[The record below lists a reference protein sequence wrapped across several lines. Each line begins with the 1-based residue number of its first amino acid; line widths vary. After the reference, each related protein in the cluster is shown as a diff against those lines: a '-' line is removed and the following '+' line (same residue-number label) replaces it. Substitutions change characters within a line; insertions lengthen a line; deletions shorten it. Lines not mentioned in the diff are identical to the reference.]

1 KSTIE
6 RGKPPEWWEK
16 QKGSRGI
23 RRGQWYR
30 LVFQFPIRELI
41 CHNSLFIKKNQQK
54 IVFAWGV
61 GISGMRTD
69 SRFSGVSAEL
79 LIKKHSTQSEILCN
93 SGCTAQGLF
102 IS

>member
-1 KSTIE
+1 SQRE
-6 RGKPPEWWEK
+6 QE
-16 QKGSRGI
+16 
-23 RRGQWYR
+23 
-30 LVFQFPIRELI
+30 ELI

-54 IVFAWGV
+54 LVFAWGV

>member
-1 KSTIE
+1 RE
-6 RGKPPEWWEK
+6 QE
-16 QKGSRGI
+16 
-23 RRGQWYR
+23 
-30 LVFQFPIRELI
+30 ELI

-54 IVFAWGV
+54 IVFAWGVGGV

>member
-1 KSTIE
+1 QRE
-6 RGKPPEWWEK
+6 QE
-16 QKGSRGI
+16 
-23 RRGQWYR
+23 
-30 LVFQFPIRELI
+30 ELI

-54 IVFAWGV
+54 LVFAWGV

-93 SGCTAQGLF
+93 SGCSALHCTGIIYQLICCAMIRPKKTGQDVQL
-102 IS
+102 

>member
-1 KSTIE
+1 AFLNITKIYKEKSAKTCFCV
-6 RGKPPEWWEK
+6 G
-16 QKGSRGI
+16 G
-23 RRGQWYR
+23 
-30 LVFQFPIRELI
+30 
-41 CHNSLFIKKNQQK
+41 
-54 IVFAWGV
+54 

>member
-1 KSTIE
+1 ISQ
-6 RGKPPEWWEK
+6 R
-16 QKGSRGI
+16 
-23 RRGQWYR
+23 
-30 LVFQFPIRELI
+30 
-41 CHNSLFIKKNQQK
+41 FIKKNQQK
-54 IVFAWGV
+54 LVFAWG

-69 SRFSGVSAEL
+69 SCFSGVSAEL

>member
-1 KSTIE
+1 E
-6 RGKPPEWWEK
+6 
-16 QKGSRGI
+16 
-23 RRGQWYR
+23 
-30 LVFQFPIRELI
+30 ELI

-93 SGCTAQGLF
+93 SGCTALHRDYL
-102 IS
+102 SVDMLCHDTS

>member
-1 KSTIE
+1 QE
-6 RGKPPEWWEK
+6 
-16 QKGSRGI
+16 
-23 RRGQWYR
+23 
-30 LVFQFPIRELI
+30 ELI

-61 GISGMRTD
+61 GISGMKTD
-69 SRFSGVSAEL
+69 SRFSGVSAEF

-93 SGCTAQGLF
+93 SGCTSQGLF